1 MTGPTSWA
9 LAVPAHAKLNLDL
22 AVLRLRP
29 DGYHEVRTRY
39 QAISLHDLLLI
50 QPAATTSLVGGY
62 PDDLVLR
69 AQRALERAAGR
80 PLPARFRLVKR
91 IPAGAGLAGGSAD
104 AAAALRG
111 LSRLHGLDLDLA
123 AIAAELGADV
133 PFLLSGGAAD
143 ACGRGERLTPARP
156 ATGWYAI
163 AWPGFAVSTPAVYRR
178 WDEIGG
184 EGGNALTRAALN
196 VEPKLAEFA
205 TMLGEGWRM
214 TGSGSA
220 FFLPAATRAAAEAVA
235 ARLDC
240 WTAVARPVGAW
251 GAAG

>member
-1 MTGPTSWA
+1 LTSSRRWA
-9 LAVPAHAKLNLDL
+9 LALPAHAKLNLDL
-22 AVLRLRP
+22 VVLGLRP
-29 DGYHEVRTRY
+29 DGYHDLRTRF

-50 QPAATTSLVGGY
+50 EPADATSLEGGL

-80 PLPARFRLVKR
+80 PLPARLRLVKR

-111 LSRLHGLDLDLA
+111 LARLHGLDLDLA
-123 AIAAELGADV
+123 PVAAELGADV
-133 PFLLSGGAAD
+133 PFLLSGGAAV
-143 ACGRGERLTPARP
+143 AQGRGERLAPA
-156 ATGWYAI
+156 ATDTGWYAI
-163 AWPGFAVSTPAVYRR
+163 AWPGFPLSTPAVFRR
-178 WDEIGG
+178 WDEVGG
-184 EGGNALTRAALN
+184 DGENALTRAAFD

-205 TMLGEGWRM
+205 SMLGEGWRM

-220 FFLPAATRAAAEAVA
+220 FFRPVPASQDAEAA
-235 ARLDC
+235 IARLDC

-251 GAAG
+251 GGAG